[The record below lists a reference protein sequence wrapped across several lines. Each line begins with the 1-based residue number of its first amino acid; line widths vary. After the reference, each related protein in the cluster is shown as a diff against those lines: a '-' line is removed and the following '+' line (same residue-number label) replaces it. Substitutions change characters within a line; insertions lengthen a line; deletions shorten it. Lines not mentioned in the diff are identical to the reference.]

1 MKNKKVL
8 ITMMVVITILLTFT
22 IIGII
27 LNNVNGNII
36 KTSNKSVTENIEQNE
51 QIQKLENTN
60 INENNNI
67 ENTENTENGT
77 KDNNEN
83 KETTKVQNIQEDR
96 IEMASRN
103 DMIDIVS
110 SRSMIERS
118 NVNPVY
124 VKMNETT
131 QNDYEELKTY
141 IPLSEVK
148 ISFNMDVSKTTG
160 LSQEDFVI
168 LVTNMKY
175 DRTGILEKNAAWI
188 WECCQKYNVN
198 EIFVLGICGI
208 ESGWCSAKQHQN
220 THNYS
225 SLMSG
230 GKLIPYATD
239 EQGFE
244 AMIKLLGQKYLT
256 PGASLYRG
264 ATITGVGTCYCN
276 TTTWPGKVY
285 KCMTQVFE

>member
-1 MKNKKVL
+1 MENKKVL

-27 LNNVNGNII
+27 LNNVNGNIL
-36 KTSNKSVTENIEQNE
+36 KTANKNITENVEQSE
-51 QIQKLENTN
+51 QIQKLEN
-60 INENNNI
+60 NNDNNL
-67 ENTENTENGT
+67 ENTENIIKN
-77 KDNNEN
+77 NNEN
-83 KETTKVQNIQEDR
+83 EESTKVQNIQEAR

-103 DMIDIVS
+103 DLIDIVS

-160 LSQEDFVI
+160 LSQEDFVT

-264 ATITGVGTCYCN
+264 TTITGVGTCYCN

>member
-1 MKNKKVL
+1 MKNKRVL
-8 ITMMVVITILLTFT
+8 ITMMIVITILLTFT
-22 IIGII
+22 IVGII
-27 LNNVNGNII
+27 LNTVKGNILKI
-36 KTSNKSVTENIEQNE
+36 ANKNNNENIELNE
-51 QIQKLENTN
+51 QIQKLENNNTN
-60 INENNNI
+60 NV
-67 ENTENTENGT
+67 ENTENNV
-77 KDNNEN
+77 KDKNEN
-83 KETTKVQNIQEDR
+83 VENTKIQNIQEAR

-124 VKMNETT
+124 VQMNENI
-131 QNDYEELKTY
+131 QNDYEEVKTY
-141 IPLSEVK
+141 IPLNEVQ
-148 ISFNMDVSKTTG
+148 IYFNMDVSKTTG
-160 LSQEDFVI
+160 LSQEDFVT

-239 EQGFE
+239 EQGFK

>member
-1 MKNKKVL
+1 MKNKRVL
-8 ITMMVVITILLTFT
+8 ITMMIVITILLTFT
-22 IIGII
+22 IVGII
-27 LNNVNGNII
+27 LNTVKGNILKI
-36 KTSNKSVTENIEQNE
+36 ANKNNNENIELNE
-51 QIQKLENTN
+51 QIQKLENNNTN
-60 INENNNI
+60 NV
-67 ENTENTENGT
+67 ENTENNV
-77 KDNNEN
+77 KDKNEN
-83 KETTKVQNIQEDR
+83 VENTKIQNIQEAR

-124 VKMNETT
+124 VQMNENI
-131 QNDYEELKTY
+131 QNDYEEVKTY
-141 IPLSEVK
+141 IPLNEVQ

-160 LSQEDFVI
+160 LSQEDFVT

-175 DRTGILEKNAAWI
+175 DRTGILEKNAACI

>member
-1 MKNKKVL
+1 MGMLPK
-8 ITMMVVITILLTFT
+8 
-22 IIGII
+22 
-27 LNNVNGNII
+27 
-36 KTSNKSVTENIEQNE
+36 
-51 QIQKLENTN
+51 
-60 INENNNI
+60 
-67 ENTENTENGT
+67 
-77 KDNNEN
+77 
-83 KETTKVQNIQEDR
+83 
-96 IEMASRN
+96 
-103 DMIDIVS
+103 
-110 SRSMIERS
+110 
-118 NVNPVY
+118 
-124 VKMNETT
+124 
-131 QNDYEELKTY
+131 
-141 IPLSEVK
+141 
-148 ISFNMDVSKTTG
+148 
-160 LSQEDFVI
+160 
-168 LVTNMKY
+168 
-175 DRTGILEKNAAWI
+175 
-188 WECCQKYNVN
+188 
-198 EIFVLGICGI
+198 IFVLGICGI